1 MTVEHEMLRETE
13 LRELIDK
20 FAKQISI
27 NSDLQLGIY
36 NPDRE
41 FKNWKVN
48 TKFGTIISL
57 CSL

>member
-1 MTVEHEMLRETE
+1 MTIEHEMLRETE

-36 NPDRE
+36 
-41 FKNWKVN
+41 
-48 TKFGTIISL
+48 IIPSGSL
-57 CSL
+57 KIGK